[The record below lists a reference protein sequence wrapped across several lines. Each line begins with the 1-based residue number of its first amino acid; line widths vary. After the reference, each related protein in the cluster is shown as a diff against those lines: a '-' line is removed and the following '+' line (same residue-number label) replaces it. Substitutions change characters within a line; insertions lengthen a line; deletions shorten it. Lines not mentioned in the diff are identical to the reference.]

1 MNGGVL
7 GMVAAGSRKLAAQIV
22 VSVIATGCAAVAVPQ
37 ILSGLGYGE
46 KPQTTVQRP
55 LVAAPVD
62 FEAAFV
68 WPVATP
74 PGVPANLLRPTVP
87 EPSAAPTVAPLPPAR
102 PSLAMA
108 RSCAPRC
115 APPRTASQTQPAASA
130 APLELAAMI
139 APPAPAAAAPRRTL
153 LGIPVPKLPYEDQV
167 VDTLARAG
175 GAVRSLF

>member
-74 PGVPANLLRPTVP
+74 PGVPATSSARPCP
-87 EPSAAPTVAPLPPAR
+87 NPPPPPPWRRCRRPGRRWRWRGPAR
-102 PSLAMA
+102 RAARPRARWSLPVRPALPQ
-108 RSCAPRC
+108 RRWSW
-115 APPRTASQTQPAASA
+115 QP
-130 APLELAAMI
+130 
-139 APPAPAAAAPRRTL
+139 
-153 LGIPVPKLPYEDQV
+153 
-167 VDTLARAG
+167 
-175 GAVRSLF
+175 

>member
-74 PGVPANLLRPTVP
+74 PGVPANLLRPAVP
-87 EPSAAPTVAPLPPAR
+87 EPSAAPTVAPLPAAR
-102 PSLAMA
+102 PTLAMA

-115 APPRTASQTQPAASA
+115 APARPAVAPGPASAPA

-139 APPAPAAAAPRRTL
+139 SPPAPAAQPRRV
-153 LGIPVPKLPYEDQV
+153 LGIPVPKLPYEDRV
-167 VDTLARAG
+167 IDTLARAG